1 LSVVYVS
8 TVFHFDLK
16 VTQTTQSIQQDSIL
30 NTDKSY
36 NKEEQ
41 KLMIGDYLHQDFD
54 DYVDFVDIAG
64 PYYEYGPSKE
74 RANAST
80 SIIPLALW
88 EGQKD
93 QYRTFEDVE
102 QEQTV
107 AQNITIRTD
116 LNVMLYAVCYP
127 EFEEGNGIWH
137 DPTFSVYMVF
147 EAKGV
152 WAIVLLVAGVSL
164 FGVATVLIKRYK
176 DRR

>member
-1 LSVVYVS
+1 
-8 TVFHFDLK
+8 
-16 VTQTTQSIQQDSIL
+16 
-30 NTDKSY
+30 
-36 NKEEQ
+36 
-41 KLMIGDYLHQDFD
+41 MIGDYLHQDFD

-88 EGQKD
+88 EGQ
-93 QYRTFEDVE
+93 QEHERTFEDVE
-102 QEQTV
+102 HEQTV
-107 AQNITIRTD
+107 AQNVTIRTD

-152 WAIVLLVAGVSL
+152 WAIVLLIAGVSL